1 MNNINFQNHLDMQ
14 GNSILNVGLQ
24 VLPSAPNNAFLGQV
38 YYDSTL
44 KSFMGFDGQNWRDLA
59 QVATDYTQAI
69 ETAKEQATKDSKDY
83 TDTQLQNVNVD
94 YKTGFEQVLGLNDT
108 NINNKLK
115 EVTGLTQE
123 EKQLIANLANKYADD
138 TVNRL
143 KEEIYGG
150 VPAENLDSIL
160 ELANQVK
167 EFDDLAEVLKTMPK
181 GFLQVGVGNG
191 VDTSNTIQHNL
202 NSKYVDV
209 LIFDSNGN
217 RTWTSYTCN
226 DENTVVI
233 HTGVSALNNHIV
245 KVLG

>member
-1 MNNINFQNHLDMQ
+1 MNYINFQHHVDMQ
-14 GNSILNVGLQ
+14 GNSLLNVGLQ
-24 VLPSAPNNAFLGQV
+24 VLPSAPSNAFLGQV
-38 YYDSTL
+38 YYNSAL
-44 KSFMGFDGQNWRDLA
+44 KDFMGYDGQNWRSLS

-69 ETAKEQATKDSKDY
+69 ETAKQEANNY
-83 TDTQLQNVNVD
+83 TDTQLQNISVD
-94 YKTGFEQVLGLNDT
+94 YKTGFEEVLALDDT
-108 NINNKLK
+108 GINNKLK

-138 TVNRL
+138 KVNRL

-150 VPAENLDSIL
+150 TPAENLNSIL

-209 LIFDSNGN
+209 MIFDQNGN
-217 RTWTSYTCN
+217 RAWSSYTCN

-233 HTGVSALNNHIV
+233 HTGVSALNNHVV
-245 KVLG
+245 KILG